1 MKRFLLAVSVAI
13 VALAMSG
20 VAQQSGTLKVKPS
33 PPEKPAKPNVPAE
46 KTGPASASSA
56 NARNLAAIEHQ
67 TAKAS
72 APPRT
77 AGKKTPGALKPVKD
91 KPNAPINFSGTGG
104 GKHSGTTHQGSSSYN
119 GRLKQKGGGVHQ

>member
-1 MKRFLLAVSVAI
+1 MKRFWLAVSVAI

-20 VAQQSGTLKVKPS
+20 VAQQSGVLKVKPS
-33 PPEKPAKPNVPAE
+33 PPEKPAKPNVPVE

-72 APPRT
+72 ASPRT
-77 AGKKTPGALKPVKD
+77 SGKKTPGALKPVKD
-91 KPNAPINFSGTGG
+91 KPNAPINFGATGA
-104 GKHSGTTHQGSSSYN
+104 GKKPGTTTQGASSYN